1 MLPLFLSVSLRLVE
15 TSHLLPSMQNSASPT
30 GQRDQ
35 RIISPTS
42 YSREVFYSDASP
54 LSSPHPTGASAFV
67 SSSPHSGRLKHSH
80 SLVATSP
87 TGLAPRSRGLSSV
100 EERDERAE
108 AEAERRSSASL
119 AQMKFYKRTR
129 SVKESRELSSPK
141 KTEETFPKAKEQHH
155 TPQKSAI
162 QAQKVTAGKSGTTT
176 QSTSSVK
183 PTQAGKQS
191 SSSPGQPDPQSRLK
205 VVPSEVH
212 GKTNG
217 RVGNLEVR
225 RHPRERG
232 PEATVER
239 TRPGSDQNA
248 LRKRTERG
256 SLHQRAPPCTVKE
269 AETGAGKSSR
279 QRESKQNAAEVRS
292 TSQEQ
297 NNNRDKDVRKRRS
310 AAVSPREAQG
320 RQETL
325 PYSKDDSGKEI
336 VSVSIN
342 SIPEAVQ
349 NPKGTLSPGPWKT
362 PSSAKILSHAE
373 VLQDPL

>member
-1 MLPLFLSVSLRLVE
+1 
-15 TSHLLPSMQNSASPT
+15 MQNSASPT

-35 RIISPTS
+35 KIISSPTS
-42 YSREVFYSDASP
+42 YSREVFYSDTSP

-67 SSSPHSGRLKHSH
+67 SSPSHPGRLKHSH
-80 SLVATSP
+80 SLVATCP
-87 TGLAPRSRGLSSV
+87 KGLAPRSRGLSSV

-108 AEAERRSSASL
+108 AETERRSSASL

-155 TPQKSAI
+155 APQKSAI
-162 QAQKVTAGKSGTTT
+162 QAQKVTAGKNGTTT
-176 QSTSSVK
+176 QSMSSVK
-183 PTQAGKQS
+183 PTQAAKQS
-191 SSSPGQPDPQSRLK
+191 SSSAGQQDPQSRFK

-217 RVGNLEVR
+217 RGGSLEVR

-232 PEATVER
+232 PEAAVER
-239 TRPGSDQNA
+239 TRPGSEQNT
-248 LRKRTERG
+248 LRTRTERG

-279 QRESKQNAAEVRS
+279 QRDSKQKAAEVRS
-292 TSQEQ
+292 ASQEQ
-297 NNNRDKDVRKRRS
+297 NNNRDKDARKQSS
-310 AAVSPREAQG
+310 AAVLPREAQA
-320 RQETL
+320 RQETR
-325 PYSKDDSGKEI
+325 PCSKDNSGKEM
-336 VSVSIN
+336 VTVSID
-342 SIPEAVQ
+342 SIPEAVRS
-349 NPKGTLSPGPWKT
+349 PKGTLSPGPWKT